1 MIQNRLKALF
11 LYRHTLWDMAISQL
25 KARYASSF
33 SGVYSSLISP
43 FLIMSVITFVFT
55 CVFKVEM
62 HNFPLFIFSGIIP
75 WMFFSNALTESSSSI
90 LNQQNI
96 LRQFNLPRE
105 ILPLSS
111 VLAHFLNFLIG
122 WVVLF
127 PVFLFFNPEIFF
139 LLPVLCIVLLLHLV
153 LLLGLGLLL
162 SVLTVLFRDIVY
174 LLTVALMFLFW
185 ITPVFYSTAVMPAQY
200 RWVFDFNPMV
210 PFILSYQKIL
220 YYGVIPE
227 AVLLV
232 GVFCWS
238 VMSVILGFIVFSR
251 LENKIL
257 KNI

>member
-1 MIQNRLKALF
+1 
-11 LYRHTLWDMAISQL
+11 
-25 KARYASSF
+25 
-33 SGVYSSLISP
+33 
-43 FLIMSVITFVFT
+43 
-55 CVFKVEM
+55 
-62 HNFPLFIFSGIIP
+62 
-75 WMFFSNALTESSSSI
+75 MFFSNALTESSSSI

-122 WVVLF
+122 WVALF
-127 PVFLFFNPEIFF
+127 PVFLFFNPGIIF
-139 LLPVLCIVLLLHLV
+139 LLPVLCIILLLHLV

-185 ITPVFYSTAVMPAQY
+185 ITPVFYSTDVMPEQF
-200 RWVFDFNPMV
+200 RWIFNLNPMV
-210 PFILSYQKIL
+210 PFILSYQKVL

-227 AVLLV
+227 AVLL
-232 GVFCWS
+232 GGILFWS